1 MSKVIFSVQY
11 EIDSSKV
18 EEFKSIINE
27 LKVLLKAEGLED
39 YSVYEVKGK
48 ASQFQEQYTFV
59 SEEAFEAFDDNTDE
73 RLNILVNKLNEIAVK
88 HSVKYFTL
96 NKIL

>member
-11 EIDSSKV
+11 EIENSKV

-39 YSVYEVKGK
+39 YSVYELKGK
-48 ASQFQEQYTFV
+48 SNQYQEQYTFI

-73 RLNILVNKLNEIAVK
+73 RLNILVNKLNDIAVN
-88 HSVKYFTL
+88 HSVKYSTL
-96 NKIL
+96 SKIL

>member
-11 EIDSSKV
+11 EIDSLKV

-39 YSVYEVKGK
+39 YSVYEAKGK
-48 ASQFQEQYTFV
+48 PNHFQEQYTFV

-73 RLNILVNKLNEIAVK
+73 RLNILVNKLNEIAVQ
-88 HSVKYFTL
+88 HSVKYSTL
-96 NKIL
+96 SKIL

>member
-11 EIDSSKV
+11 EIENSKV

-39 YSVYEVKGK
+39 YSVYELKGK
-48 ASQFQEQYTFV
+48 SNQYQEQYTFI

-73 RLNILVNKLNEIAVK
+73 RLNILVNKLNDIAVK
-88 HSVKYFTL
+88 HSVKYSTL
-96 NKIL
+96 SKIL

>member
-11 EIDSSKV
+11 EIENSKV

-39 YSVYEVKGK
+39 YSVYELKGK
-48 ASQFQEQYTFV
+48 SNQYQEQYTFI
-59 SEEAFEAFDDNTDE
+59 SEETFEAFDDNTDE
-73 RLNILVNKLNEIAVK
+73 RLNILVNKLNDIAVK
-88 HSVKYFTL
+88 HSVKYSTL
-96 NKIL
+96 SKIL